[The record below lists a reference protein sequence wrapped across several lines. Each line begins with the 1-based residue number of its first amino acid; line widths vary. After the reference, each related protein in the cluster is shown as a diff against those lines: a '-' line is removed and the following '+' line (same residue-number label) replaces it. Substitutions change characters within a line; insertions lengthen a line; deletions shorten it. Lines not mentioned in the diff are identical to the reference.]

1 MIKQIAAA
9 AILALGASL
18 PMAAN
23 ADVNLT
29 AAGSTALLPLVK
41 ESAQSYQEKHPDVK
55 ISVSGGGS
63 YVGIAQAMS
72 KAVDIGDSDVIAAG
86 NSGLK
91 DHKVAVVAFA
101 VIANPDSGVT
111 ALTQKQISGIFAGKI
126 TNWKDVGGKDAAIVP
141 INRPRSS
148 GTRAVFTMT
157 MMGASKVSES
167 SLVEDSSGTVV
178 KTVGSTPGSISYVAL
193 AYTKAAPV
201 TVVKVNG
208 VDPSDDNIRTGKY
221 PIWSY
226 EHMFTH
232 AGSPKEA
239 EDFINYVASNK
250 ETLEKLGYLEVAS
263 MKISE
268 QNR

>member
-1 MIKQIAAA
+1 MIKQLAAA
-9 AILALGASL
+9 AILALGASM

-101 VIANPDSGVT
+101 VFILWAW
-111 ALTQKQISGIFAGKI
+111 LTEPPA
-126 TNWKDVGGKDAAIVP
+126 
-141 INRPRSS
+141 
-148 GTRAVFTMT
+148 
-157 MMGASKVSES
+157 
-167 SLVEDSSGTVV
+167 
-178 KTVGSTPGSISYVAL
+178 
-193 AYTKAAPV
+193 AAPQPAPV
-201 TVVKVNG
+201 E
-208 VDPSDDNIRTGKY
+208 I
-221 PIWSY
+221 
-226 EHMFTH
+226 E
-232 AGSPKEA
+232 
-239 EDFINYVASNK
+239 
-250 ETLEKLGYLEVAS
+250 YLWA
-263 MKISE
+263 
-268 QNR
+268 